1 MGSLDIDDRK
11 CTIWHL
17 ATRVCVQKGYLCE
30 QLPIYIILRI
40 ILFMLWLNFYFS
52 VEKPELY
59 ENCKELFDS
68 GDKGSLDY
76 AASFSC
82 FIIDYS
88 QSIALTAV
96 NTILPALF
104 TKMIQLEG

>member
-1 MGSLDIDDRK
+1 
-11 CTIWHL
+11 
-17 ATRVCVQKGYLCE
+17 
-30 QLPIYIILRI
+30 
-40 ILFMLWLNFYFS
+40 MLWLNFYFS

-59 ENCKELFDS
+59 EKCKERFDS
-68 GDKGSLDY
+68 EDY

-104 TKMIQLEG
+104 TKIIQFEG

>member
-1 MGSLDIDDRK
+1 
-11 CTIWHL
+11 
-17 ATRVCVQKGYLCE
+17 
-30 QLPIYIILRI
+30 
-40 ILFMLWLNFYFS
+40 MLWFNFYFR

-59 ENCKELFDS
+59 EKCKERFDPE
-68 GDKGSLDY
+68 DKDGSLDY

>member
-1 MGSLDIDDRK
+1 M
-11 CTIWHL
+11 HL
-17 ATRVCVQKGYLCE
+17 F
-30 QLPIYIILRI
+30 LRWN
-40 ILFMLWLNFYFS
+40 LFMLWFNFYFR
-52 VEKPELY
+52 VEKPQLY
-59 ENCKELFDS
+59 EKCKDRFDPEE
-68 GDKGSLDY
+68 KGSLDY

-96 NTILPALF
+96 NSVLPALF

>member
-1 MGSLDIDDRK
+1 MKSFY
-11 CTIWHL
+11 
-17 ATRVCVQKGYLCE
+17 A
-30 QLPIYIILRI
+30 
-40 ILFMLWLNFYFS
+40 LFNFYFR

-59 ENCKELFDS
+59 EKCKDRFDPEER
-68 GDKGSLDY
+68 GSLDY